1 MSQAYSDTMT
11 TLVIVFVAT
20 SLFARSCQLKPVSY
34 FFAALAAVSLVCL
47 I

>member
-11 TLVIVFVAT
+11 TLVIVFVAA

-34 FFAALAAVSLVCL
+34 FFVAAAVTALCFV
-47 I
+47 